1 MSPGLWRL
9 KSLCA
14 LLPRH
19 LKEELEPWIEGGPL
33 GHCFDHDVDRLALSS
48 FSAFEMG
55 ELLRDQRIA
64 RATLEYLFRRIDQA
78 ISQDRTRPTLI
89 YVEEA
94 WFMLSDP
101 WFSGRLRDWLKT
113 LPKRLGLVIL
123 ATQSLDDLS
132 GSSIFSTLADN
143 IPTRIFL
150 PNRQARV
157 HRALYSG
164 QFGLNDEQISVIER
178 ATEKRHYYL
187 VNPAGSHL
195 LEVVFPRPLLSWLRS
210 DARAQACF
218 DRALEAGD
226 DRWQEQYLRMVEQA

>member
-1 MSPGLWRL
+1 MVEDP
-9 KSLCA
+9 
-14 LLPRH
+14 
-19 LKEELEPWIEGGPL
+19 
-33 GHCFDHDVDRLALSS
+33 
-48 FSAFEMG
+48 
-55 ELLRDQRIA
+55 
-64 RATLEYLFRRIDQA
+64 
-78 ISQDRTRPTLI
+78 TRPTLI

-101 WFSGRLRDWLKT
+101 WFSARLRDWLKT

-157 HRALYSG
+157 HRALYTG
-164 QFGLNDEQISVIER
+164 QFGLNDEQINTIER

-187 VNPAGSHL
+187 VNPGGSHL
-195 LEVVFPRPLLSWLRS
+195 LEVAFPKTLLAWLRS
-210 DARAQACF
+210 DARAQTCF
-218 DRALEAGD
+218 DQCRESGAEN
-226 DRWQEQYLRMVEQA
+226 WSEQYFKAMEGL